1 MEMIGASLMADLWL
15 VAVDG
20 RMGHCIIDF
29 HWIFDLLLVAK
40 FEGIVVK
47 SEIGN
52 RFWNWGMFMVD
63 DFQNWV

>member
-1 MEMIGASLMADLWL
+1 MLGLMEMIGASLMADLWL

-52 RFWNWGMFMVD
+52 RF
-63 DFQNWV
+63 

>member
-1 MEMIGASLMADLWL
+1 MLGLMETIGAYLMADLWL

-52 RFWNWGMFMVD
+52 RF
-63 DFQNWV
+63 